1 MRVRIAVTGRPGIG
15 KSTVIRK
22 VVERLRAEGVR
33 VGGML
38 SSNIRKGGR
47 RVGFEILDVMSGRRG
62 VLAHIG
68 LDGPRVGKYGVNMQ
82 DLEDIG
88 VFSITNAAQLADVV
102 VIDEIAPMELKSEK
116 FITAVEEVLSSEKHM
131 LVSVHHNLR
140 HGLAMRVK
148 KEFELLEVTIMNREE
163 LPELISERYLRA
175 LMV

>member
-1 MRVRIAVTGRPGIG
+1 MRVRVAVTGRPGIG

-22 VVERLRAEGVR
+22 VVERLRAEGIR

-62 VLAHIG
+62 VLAHVG
-68 LDGPRVGKYGVNMQ
+68 FDGPRVGRYGVNVR
-82 DLEDIG
+82 DLEEIG
-88 VFSITNAAQLADVV
+88 VSSITSATQLADVV

-116 FITAVEEVLSSEKHM
+116 FAAAVEEALGSGKHM

-148 KEFELLEVTIMNREE
+148 KEFEVLEVTMANREE
-163 LPELISERYLRA
+163 LPEIISEKYLRA
-175 LMV
+175 LTA